1 VHRGAVTSGDEEQQ
15 SARYAVRDGARLVFY
30 EHGSGETTIVFIN
43 PIINGLSTF
52 EPGLEQ
58 LRQEIRVITVDCRGA
73 G

>member
-1 VHRGAVTSGDEEQQ
+1 V
-15 SARYAVRDGARLVFY
+15 VRDGARLVFY